1 LRPKKQFKSEVT
13 EKINQM
19 RKQMFRKSMQ
29 LISFAIVA
37 ATLGSSA
44 SVAQGTMSERQACE
58 PDVFRLCSNF
68 IPNVGE
74 IVACLRGNEARLS
87 EVCRQV
93 MSGDQVEPG
102 RYTPVRSQSDRN
114 R

>member
-1 LRPKKQFKSEVT
+1 
-13 EKINQM
+13 
-19 RKQMFRKSMQ
+19 MQ

-44 SVAQGTMSERQACE
+44 SFAQGTMSERQACE
-58 PDVFRLCSNF
+58 PDVFRLCGNF

-87 EVCRQV
+87 EACRQV
-93 MSGDQVEPG
+93 MMSGDQVAPG
-102 RYTPVRSQSDRN
+102 RYTPVRSQFDRN

>member
-1 LRPKKQFKSEVT
+1 
-13 EKINQM
+13 
-19 RKQMFRKSMQ
+19 MFRKSMQ
-29 LISFAIVA
+29 SIGVAIVV

-44 SVAQGTMSERQACE
+44 SLAQGTMSERQACE

-87 EVCRQV
+87 EACRQV
-93 MSGDQVEPG
+93 MAGDQVEPG

>member
-1 LRPKKQFKSEVT
+1 
-13 EKINQM
+13 
-19 RKQMFRKSMQ
+19 MQ

>member
-1 LRPKKQFKSEVT
+1 
-13 EKINQM
+13 
-19 RKQMFRKSMQ
+19 MFRKSMQ

-37 ATLGSSA
+37 ATFGSSTGFG
-44 SVAQGTMSERQACE
+44 QGKVPERQACE
-58 PDVFRLCSNF
+58 ADVLRLCGNF

-87 EVCRQV
+87 EACRQL

-102 RYTPVRSQSDRN
+102 RYTPVRSQSDRA

>member
-1 LRPKKQFKSEVT
+1 
-13 EKINQM
+13 
-19 RKQMFRKSMQ
+19 MFRKSMQ

-44 SVAQGTMSERQACE
+44 SFAQGTMSERQACE

-68 IPNVGE
+68 IANVGE

-87 EVCRQV
+87 EACRQV
-93 MSGDQVEPG
+93 MSSEQAEPE
-102 RYTPVRSQSDRN
+102 RYTPVRSQFDRN

>member
-13 EKINQM
+13 EKVNQM
-19 RKQMFRKSMQ
+19 RKQMFRKSME

-87 EVCRQV
+87 EACRQV

>member
-1 LRPKKQFKSEVT
+1 
-13 EKINQM
+13 
-19 RKQMFRKSMQ
+19 MQ

-37 ATLGSSA
+37 AALGSNA
-44 SVAQGTMSERQACE
+44 SFAQGTMSERQACE

-74 IVACLRGNEARLS
+74 IVACLRGNETRLS
-87 EVCRQV
+87 EACRQV
-93 MSGDQVEPG
+93 MSGDQVEPE
-102 RYTPVRSQSDRN
+102 RYTPVRSPFDRN